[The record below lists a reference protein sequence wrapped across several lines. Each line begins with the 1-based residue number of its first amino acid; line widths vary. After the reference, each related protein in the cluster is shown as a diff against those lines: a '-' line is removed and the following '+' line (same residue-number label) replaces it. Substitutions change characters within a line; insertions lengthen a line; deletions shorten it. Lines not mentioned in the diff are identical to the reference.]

1 MAMGK
6 LFVLFTVTPL
16 VELYL
21 LIRIG
26 AWIGALPTV
35 LLVVVTGFVGAYL
48 AKLQGFQVWM
58 RIQYEV
64 NAGRF
69 PATSLLDGLL
79 LFAAGLVL
87 ITPGVITDV
96 LGFLLIIPATRA
108 PIRDWLARKLR
119 RMMDSGTVEIRG
131 FMQ

>member
-87 ITPGVITDV
+87 ITPGIITDV

>member
-1 MAMGK
+1 MGK
-6 LFVLFTVTPL
+6 LFLLFTVTPL
-16 VELYL
+16 VELYI

-35 LLVVVTGFVGAYL
+35 LLVVVTGFAGAYL

-119 RMMDSGTVEIRG
+119 RMMDRGTVEIRG

>member
-1 MAMGK
+1 MGK
-6 LFVLFTVTPL
+6 LFLLFTVTPL

-26 AWIGALPTV
+26 TWIGALPTV
-35 LLVVVTGFVGAYL
+35 LLVVVTGFAGAYL

-87 ITPGVITDV
+87 ITPGIITDV
-96 LGFLLIIPATRA
+96 LGFLLIIPLTRA

-119 RMMDSGTVEIRG
+119 RMMDRGTVEIRG

>member
-1 MAMGK
+1 MGK
-6 LFVLFTVTPL
+6 LFLLFTVTPL
-16 VELYL
+16 VELYI

-35 LLVVVTGFVGAYL
+35 LLVVVTGFAGAYL

-87 ITPGVITDV
+87 ITPGIITDV

>member
-87 ITPGVITDV
+87 ITPGIITDV
-96 LGFLLIIPATRA
+96 LGFLLIIPLTRA